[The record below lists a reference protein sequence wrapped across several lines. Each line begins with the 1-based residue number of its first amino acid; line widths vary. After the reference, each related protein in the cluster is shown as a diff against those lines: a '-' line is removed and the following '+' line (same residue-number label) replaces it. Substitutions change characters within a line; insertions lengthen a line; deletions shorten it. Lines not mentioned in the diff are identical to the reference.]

1 MTKALIMSE
10 RNITVQQMWHEQPR
24 EERAMPVHEIRE
36 RARRFEQR
44 VRRWNVIT
52 ALLIV
57 AVVGFELRQIS
68 IERELLERAG
78 DALTIAAFV
87 YLAYWY
93 RRHTLGQTT
102 PAGPATTRSV
112 DYYRDQLARQR
123 NLASHPWG
131 YLLAFVPGVGLS
143 LFGRA
148 LDRSPA
154 QNVGI
159 AVFAVALFLA
169 VAWWHRRSARQ
180 LQKEI
185 EELGVG

>member
-1 MTKALIMSE
+1 MSE
-10 RNITVQQMWHEQPR
+10 RNIDVQQMWHEQPG

-36 RARRFEQR
+36 KAQRFEQR

-57 AVVGFELRQIS
+57 GVMGFELRQIA
-68 IERELLERAG
+68 IERELLERVG
-78 DALTIAAFV
+78 DSLTIAAFI

-93 RRHTLGQTT
+93 RRHTAGQTS
-102 PAGPATTRSV
+102 PGGPATTRSV

-123 NLASHPWG
+123 DLSSHPWG

-154 QNVGI
+154 HNVAI

-180 LQKEI
+180 LQLEI
-185 EELGVG
+185 DELG